1 MKYMPG
7 RIIDYIKKIRMWIYI
22 VILVI
27 FLVSASLSVYYYLR
41 IYLLKPKFNYIQLD
55 FVNKDKKGQLK
66 PGEEIKYIVNYGNT
80 GNREVEDL
88 VIEAEVP
95 EHTFLISSDR
105 SDILVSNGKTIDFKV
120 GDVRKNDK
128 GSLYF
133 IVGIEKPLDNGTEIR
148 FDQVKFKY
156 KAGKDIFNDVI
167 NTSLV
172 NIIDSSPDLNNF
184 NLKASDEN
192 GDILRLGDIIKYSL
206 TVENTGDMDAS
217 NVELRSDLSV
227 YVDLVGGS
235 ITGSG
240 EFKGGHII
248 WDLDKIEI
256 NKPETFSF
264 KVRLK
269 EDLDGEELI
278 TNKGTLKY
286 GSNIIEKTVEEK
298 LSLFSDLTASE
309 TSVYD
314 TNGGGLWPGETI
326 SVKIVVRNTGEKK
339 EENYS
344 VICPIPAGAT
354 YISGTGNKEGIR
366 WSDDIRGLIWDLKDI
381 GIEEEKELTFNM
393 KVNYDLANKGG
404 VITTH
409 FKIESSNGEVELPSN
424 SLNVNGF
431 ANVTIVAIG
440 DSLIEMSDWVQMFDH
455 LLEANY
461 PYADYN
467 TIASG
472 KGGEMARDGYARFDS
487 SVSVHSPDIVI
498 IAYGTNDAGSN
509 ASGFTA
515 NLEGMIIKAKN
526 LGARVFVNLIG
537 PIYRSEKADYVNK
550 NEAIKVIAARNGAVV
565 IDVVTPLA
573 QNPGYLYDG
582 MHYTEEGAVVVA
594 HTVFSYVSRYLG
606 TIGQRL

>member
-1 MKYMPG
+1 MSG
-7 RIIDYIKKIRMWIYI
+7 RIMDYIKKVRKWVYI
-22 VILVI
+22 AVSVIVL
-27 FLVSASLSVYYYLR
+27 SAASLSGYYYFR
-41 IYLLKPKFNYIQLD
+41 IYLLKPNFDDTQFS
-55 FVNKDKKGQLK
+55 FVYSDKGGHLK
-66 PGEEIKYIVNYGNT
+66 PGEEITYIVNYGNT
-80 GNREVEDL
+80 GNRDVEDL

-95 EHTFLISSDR
+95 EHTFFISSDR
-105 SDILVSNGKTIDFKV
+105 SDILISDEKTLDFTV

-133 IVGIEKPLDNGTEIR
+133 IVGIEKPLDNSTEIR
-148 FDQVKFKY
+148 LDQVKFKY

-184 NLKASDEN
+184 DLKASDEN
-192 GDILRLGDIIKYSL
+192 GDILRLGDIIKYYL

-217 NVELRSDLSV
+217 NVEIRSDLSE

-235 ITGSG
+235 ITRSG
-240 EFKGGHII
+240 EYKDGYIL

-269 EDLDGEELI
+269 EDLGGEELV
-278 TNKGTLKY
+278 TNKSTLKY

-298 LSLFSDLTASE
+298 LSLFSDLTTSEASI
-309 TSVYD
+309 YD
-314 TNGGGLWPGETI
+314 ANGRGLWPGEVI

-344 VICPIPAGAT
+344 VICPIPAEAT
-354 YISGTGNKEGIR
+354 YISRTGNKDGIR

-381 GIEEEKELTFNM
+381 GIEEEKELTFKM
-393 KVNYDLANKGG
+393 RVNNDLANKGG
-404 VITTH
+404 VVTIH
-409 FKIESSNGEVELPSN
+409 FKVESSNGEVEIPSK
-424 SLNVNGF
+424 SLNVSGF

-440 DSLIEMSDWVQMFDH
+440 DSLIEMSNWVQTFDY

-487 SVSVHSPDIVI
+487 TVSVHNPDIVI

-509 ASGFTA
+509 FSGFAA
-515 NLEGMIIKAKN
+515 NLEGMVIKAKN
-526 LGARVFVNLIG
+526 LGARVFINLIG
-537 PIYRSEKADYVNK
+537 PIYKPEKADYVNK
-550 NEAIKVIAARNGAVV
+550 NEMIKEIAARNGAVV
-565 IDVVTPLA
+565 IDVMTPLS
-573 QNPGYLYDG
+573 QNPGAYLVDG
-582 MHYTEEGAVVVA
+582 MHYSGEGAVVVA